1 VKDFGVKC
9 DSGFCKPVR
18 SVGWIFWNWLHGQKL
33 IEILFTTVDHAR
45 LAFDVALLCQQM
57 QRVNRGRSVDLGLQ
71 LNILGCN
78 GCLTFCDVLQNL
90 ELNVSQCHAISSRS
104 AASHTLSLAPLMT
117 SVVVNR

>member
-9 DSGFCKPVR
+9 DSGFRKPIR
-18 SVGWIFWNWLHGQKL
+18 SVGRMLWNWLHRQKL
-33 IEILFTTVDHAR
+33 IEIFFTTVDHAR
-45 LAFDVALLCQQM
+45 LAFDVALFCQQM
-57 QRVNRGRSVDLGLQ
+57 EGMNCGRSVDLGLQ
-71 LNILGCN
+71 LNVLGCN
-78 GCLTFCDVLQNL
+78 GCLTFCDVFQNL